1 MKDSANSKRITWSLL
16 YTRVTYYFTSSNV
29 VTTSW
34 IWATLIFCQN
44 QEKIPFRSVGIEKIQ
59 TKMLSWG
66 RTMLGHLNPRRK
78 SSLQYISLAKNHNA
92 KTRRQIKS
100 HRKSQALCLNTSN
113 LFTTYLILVQL
124 TLWLTSS
131 MVRVIRDW
139 ILHVDKVKI
148 NQLHERRVKRGEG
161 TIRFANLIK
170 EILSQVK
177 TQWLKTLC
185 WSWRSSK

>member
-1 MKDSANSKRITWSLL
+1 M
-16 YTRVTYYFTSSNV
+16 YTRVTYYFTSSHV

-34 IWATLIFCQN
+34 TWATLIFCPN
-44 QEKIPFRSVGIEKIQ
+44 REKLPFRSVGIEKIQ
-59 TKMLSWG
+59 IKMVSWG

-113 LFTTYLILVQL
+113 LFTTYLIPVLL
-124 TLWLTSS
+124 TLWLISS
-131 MVRVIRDW
+131 MVRVITDW
-139 ILHVDKVKI
+139 ILPVEKVKI
-148 NQLHERRVKRGEG
+148 NQLREIRVKSGEE

-170 EILSQVK
+170 KILSQVK
-177 TQWLKTLC
+177 TQWSKTLC
-185 WSWRSSK
+185 RSWRSSK